1 MTIKHFAHNITSDE
15 YDRLMTIIF
24 KAMDEGSKWR
34 GMTYEEGM
42 MAIID
47 LMEGNITIEEIEDN

>member
-1 MTIKHFAHNITSDE
+1 
-15 YDRLMTIIF
+15 MTIIF
-24 KAMDEGSKWR
+24 TAMDEGSKWH

-42 MAIID
+42 AAVID